1 MSKIPLDSQ
10 IAGLERAVVNLRGS
24 VEILR
29 GLVAKK
35 QRDPVELT
43 MKESW
48 LPELE
53 AALVTLKWL
62 KNNELAIK
70 QAMAQLKPK

>member
-1 MSKIPLDSQ
+1 MAKIPIEIQ
-10 IAGLERAVVNLRGS
+10 IAGTERAVVNLRGS
-24 VEILR
+24 IDILR

-35 QRDPVELT
+35 ARDPIELQ

-53 AALVTLKWL
+53 AALETLKFV
-62 KNNELAIK
+62 KNNQEKIRQIVK
-70 QAMAQLKPK
+70 K